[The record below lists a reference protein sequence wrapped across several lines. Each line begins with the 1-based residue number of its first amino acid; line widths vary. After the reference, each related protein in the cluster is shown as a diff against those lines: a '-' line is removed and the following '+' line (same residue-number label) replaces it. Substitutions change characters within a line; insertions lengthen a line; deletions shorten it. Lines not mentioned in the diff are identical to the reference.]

1 MIPEDIFLK
10 IVRSAVKAPSG
21 HNTQP
26 WLFAKEDNGLSIIP
40 DFSCSLQVA
49 DPEHRELIISLGCA
63 AETAMIAARF
73 YGYNAELN
81 LDLSEN
87 QGSIRIILSK
97 NGNSE
102 QPELFSFINFRQT
115 TRNLYNDRPVSD
127 DDLIRLKQIV
137 SESGIDVE
145 FCIGQEEINKLVP
158 YIFEAN
164 AIQMSNL
171 NFKNELIQW
180 LRFSEKEAMQKGDG
194 LYAACIGMP
203 SLGHAAGSFVVKNFV
218 TAKSEKKRLLKQ
230 VCKTALVAMFTT
242 PGNDVEYWV
251 KTGMAFQRFALNAT
265 KLNLSHSHLNLPC
278 QITEVRDK
286 MMNDLGLT
294 GFPQLLI
301 RLGYS
306 QKMHFAF
313 RRRINDAILKQ
324 DIEFDENKQNQRN
337 GNNSNRPTH

>member
-1 MIPEDIFLK
+1 MIPDDIFLK
-10 IVRSAVKAPSG
+10 IVRSAVKAASG

-26 WLFAKEDNGLSIIP
+26 WLFAKEDDGLNIIP
-40 DFSCSLQVA
+40 DFSRSLPVA
-49 DPEHRELIISLGCA
+49 DPENRELFVSLGCA

-73 YGYNAELN
+73 YGYNAELKIG
-81 LDLSEN
+81 LLEN
-87 QGSIRIILSK
+87 QGIIKIILSK
-97 NGNSE
+97 SDDLDL
-102 QPELFSFINFRQT
+102 PELFSFINSRQT

-127 DDLIRLKQIV
+127 DDLIKLKQIA

-145 FCIGQEEINKLVP
+145 FYIGQEKINKLVP

-203 SLGHAAGSFVVKNFV
+203 SMGRSVGSFVVKNFI
-218 TAKSEKKRLLKQ
+218 TAKSEEKRLLKQ
-230 VCKTALVAMFTT
+230 VCKTALVAIFST
-242 PGNDVEYWV
+242 PGNDLEYWV
-251 KTGMAFQRFALNAT
+251 KTGMAFQRFALTAT
-265 KLNLSHSHLNLPC
+265 NLNLSHSHLNLPC

-294 GFPQLLI
+294 RFPQLLI

-306 QKMHFAF
+306 QKMHFTF
-313 RRRINDAILKQ
+313 RRRINDVILK
-324 DIEFDENKQNQRN
+324 
-337 GNNSNRPTH
+337 